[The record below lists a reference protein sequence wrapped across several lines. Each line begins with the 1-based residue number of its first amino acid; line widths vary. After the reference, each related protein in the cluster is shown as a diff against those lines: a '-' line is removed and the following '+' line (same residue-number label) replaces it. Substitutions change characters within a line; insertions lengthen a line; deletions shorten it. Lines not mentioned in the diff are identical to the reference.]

1 MIFRR
6 ATTGAPFCT
15 GSIIATVC
23 SRSLAYASGYE
34 ARPSK
39 YERGREWQGGFYG
52 ATQELTA
59 AAGETEYAD
68 DARFP
73 RISEDKMKER
83 TVFTQRRSTLLF
95 ED

>member
-1 MIFRR
+1 MQPLPRLR
-6 ATTGAPFCT
+6 VGL
-15 GSIIATVC
+15 
-23 SRSLAYASGYE
+23 RS
-34 ARPSK
+34 PPQQ
-39 YERGREWQGGFYG
+39 YERGREWQGRFCG

-68 DARFP
+68 DARFL